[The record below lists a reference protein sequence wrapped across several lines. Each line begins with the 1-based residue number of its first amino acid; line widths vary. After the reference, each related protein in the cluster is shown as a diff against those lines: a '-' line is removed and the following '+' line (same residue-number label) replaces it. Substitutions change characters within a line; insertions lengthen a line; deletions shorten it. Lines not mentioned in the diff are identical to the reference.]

1 VRALA
6 VCLAASQAKAGEA
19 AGIPP
24 REITA
29 PAPHCELKHE
39 REIMKQAHC
48 ACAKDAYDL
57 AIHLEGSGSS
67 GYRGKH
73 PNYHLGPLNV
83 FKASRIATE
92 WYEYPAGLMM
102 MASALRS
109 GACCRP
115 DMKLRDLR

>member
-1 VRALA
+1 MLLLAIKTMGVLAIIKDPIADRARGELRRRGHSSGSAIAVRALA

-24 REITA
+24 WEISA
-29 PAPHCELKHE
+29 PAPHCALKQE

-73 PNYHLGPLNV
+73 PNYH
-83 FKASRIATE
+83 
-92 WYEYPAGLMM
+92 
-102 MASALRS
+102 RS
-109 GACCRP
+109 
-115 DMKLRDLR
+115 LEE